1 MGSDHGAL
9 GHPPPRWAAPSPQLT
24 CCGVWLAHQ
33 GEQCAKRHHSPLQP
47 PPCVAAGPGCSTSL
61 LPLGGAP
68 PLHGAHYRFAKGD
81 RPGTSGEALNGE
93 PAFGNWERPRR
104 PLLPVWP
111 VAARWF
117 SKKIDQ
123 HHNFTP
129 ASLLIPQ
136 PFVPRTEKSES
147 NNFILISASQSSQST
162 GIARIFKHNGSV
174 L

>member
-1 MGSDHGAL
+1 MAPWGTHHHAGLPPLSSSPAAGFGWPTRGGSVPSAAPLWQQAL
-9 GHPPPRWAAPSPQLT
+9 GAAP
-24 CCGVWLAHQ
+24 A
-33 GEQCAKRHHSPLQP
+33 
-47 PPCVAAGPGCSTSL
+47 L

-68 PLHGAHYRFAKGD
+68 PRGAHYRFAKGE
-81 RPGTSGEALNGE
+81 RPGNSGEALNGE

-111 VAARWF
+111 VAARWV